1 MHNVFLN
8 KICFL
13 CDFYLFLK
21 VPYST
26 KFNNKIIFKSMG
38 QDILEIIRQQ
48 RKIKDYSQDYVAS
61 ELNLSQSHYARIEN
75 GKSELMFSVFVKLI
89 EILELEPN
97 FVLQVIY
104 KKPILELNKAEVNLL
119 AFKKEIVE
127 ELEKKVKKVK

>member
-1 MHNVFLN
+1 
-8 KICFL
+8 
-13 CDFYLFLK
+13 
-21 VPYST
+21 
-26 KFNNKIIFKSMG
+26 MG

-61 ELNLSQSHYARIEN
+61 ELNLSQSHYARIES

-97 FVLQVIY
+97 LVLPAIY

-127 ELEKKVKKVK
+127 ELEKKVKKVE

>member
-1 MHNVFLN
+1 M
-8 KICFL
+8 

-21 VPYST
+21 APYST

-61 ELNLSQSHYARIEN
+61 ELKLSQSHFARIEN

-97 FVLQVIY
+97 QVLPVIY
-104 KKPILELNKAEVNLL
+104 KKPILKLNKAEVNLL

-127 ELEKKVKKVK
+127 EFEKKNKKV

>member
-1 MHNVFLN
+1 M
-8 KICFL
+8 

-21 VPYST
+21 APYST

-48 RKIKDYSQDYVAS
+48 RKIKDYSQDYVAGQ
-61 ELNLSQSHYARIEN
+61 LKLSQSHFARIEN

-97 FVLQVIY
+97 QVLPVIY
-104 KKPILELNKAEVNLL
+104 KKPILKLNKAEVNLL

-127 ELEKKVKKVK
+127 EFEKKNKKV